1 MKMKRFLLI
10 VVLFSFMGN
19 SGFAQQ
25 NNDDAGSKIR
35 EKMTEYLQKRLR
47 LSKTEAD
54 KFSPTFLKYFMEAR
68 NAQRSFQNDPLIRQ
82 QKIIELRLHYRD
94 EFRDIMGEKR
104 SNDVFTFEREFVE
117 KVKEIRNERL
127 QSRPD
132 QNLRP
137 RKNEE

>member
-1 MKMKRFLLI
+1 MKRILLI
-10 VVLFSFMGN
+10 ASIILFTGF

-25 NNDDAGSKIR
+25 DDDAANKIR

-47 LSKTEAD
+47 LSNAEAD
-54 KFSPTFLKYFMEAR
+54 KFSPVFLRYFMEAR

-82 QKIIELRLHYRD
+82 QKIIELRLRYRD

-104 SNDVFTFEREFVE
+104 GNDVFTFEREFVE

-127 QSRPD
+127 QNKPD

-137 RKNEE
+137 KRNQ